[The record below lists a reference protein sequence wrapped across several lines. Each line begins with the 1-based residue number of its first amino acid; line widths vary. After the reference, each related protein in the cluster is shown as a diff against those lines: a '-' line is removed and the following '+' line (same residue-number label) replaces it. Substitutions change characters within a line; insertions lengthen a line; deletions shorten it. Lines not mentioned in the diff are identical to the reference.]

1 MRTLTRLV
9 VAVMATAIFAVPAA
23 AAAPDVEVGL
33 VSDIRPVGGSDPREL
48 THVGSVVFFSADDGT
63 RGRELWVSDGTDAG
77 TRLVRDIN
85 PGAAGSKPALLTR
98 VGPRLFFTAQDGRH
112 GRELWVSDGTRAGTR
127 LVKDLTRGAKG
138 TAISGIADGAGT
150 AYFGRGYRGLWRT
163 DGTAKGTQRIRDF
176 SGVDVANAKWLG
188 SHLYL
193 SADDALWK
201 TNGSSKGTVRIS
213 PVFWGLDGITRFRGR
228 VYFRATPP
236 LGPFG
241 GLPQLWWSDGTKAG
255 TKRLGTMLNPTDMT
269 VKGGRL
275 YLNAQASSSRSPRL
289 YRADGTAKGTVPVSP
304 RVRPLWGLANRA
316 GRLWAVDNSPGS
328 GWWEDAAPD
337 ELWVSDGSAADT
349 ERVAGG
355 TGDWWVVDW
364 SASGHAGLDGRL
376 WFAASPVATIAGETQ
391 ATDAEPWSSDGTPGG
406 TMEAADIN
414 ASGSSYP
421 RSFVKL
427 GGIVLFS
434 ANDGVHGRELW
445 ALKTR

>member
-9 VAVMATAIFAVPAA
+9 VAVMATAILAVPAA

-33 VSDIRPVGGSDPREL
+33 VSDIKPVGGSDPREL
-48 THVGSVVFFSADDGT
+48 THVGRVVFFSAADGT

-98 VGPRLFFTAQDGRH
+98 VGPRLYFTAQDGRH

-127 LVKDLTRGAKG
+127 MVKDLTRGAKG

-163 DGTAKGTQRIRDF
+163 DGTAKGTRLVREF
-176 SGVDVANAKWLG
+176 TGVDVANAKWLG

-193 SADDALWK
+193 SADRALWK
-201 TNGSSKGTVRIS
+201 TNGTTMGTVRIS

-241 GLPQLWWSDGTKAG
+241 GMPQLWWSDGTKAG
-255 TKRLGTMLNPTDMT
+255 TRRLGTMLDPTDMT
-269 VKGGRL
+269 VKGGTL
-275 YLNAQASSSRSPRL
+275 YFNARASASKTPRL
-289 YRADGTAKGTVPVSP
+289 YRADGAAKGTVPVSP
-304 RVRPLWGLANRA
+304 RVRPLWEMANRA
-316 GRLWAVDNSPGS
+316 GRLWGVSASVGQEYAWDG
-328 GWWEDAAPD
+328 
-337 ELWVSDGSAADT
+337 LWVSDGSAAGT
-349 ERVAGG
+349 TRVAGG
-355 TGDWWVVDW
+355 TGDWWVIDW
-364 SASGHAGLDGRL
+364 SARGHAGLDGRL
-376 WFAASPVATIAGETQ
+376 WFAASPVATIGGEAQ
-391 ATDAEPWSSDGTPGG
+391 AIDAEPWSSDGTLPG
-406 TMEAADIN
+406 TVEAADIN
-414 ASGSSYP
+414 AKGSSYP
-421 RSFVKL
+421 RSFIKL
-427 GGIVLFS
+427 GGAVLFS

-445 ALKTR
+445 VLRTR